1 MIPIESP
8 FIEEISGMAIVKIVD
23 QGQKVPMM
31 LKLKFIRKKATLDI
45 TNNTRET
52 LIFDKK
58 MSIGVLDLRSLGYYK
73 IKQGVLQQN
82 LDKYYQFEEVDKI
95 CADFNRI
102 MEEKRQEEKN
112 SSKGRYPWLDDA
124 DERKYMTD
132 KEILDKYINLKDSC
146 LNEQERNQVMEML
159 YEYKDFF
166 SLRDEIGTCPNI
178 EVNIEVMDSSPFFI
192 RPYHVKEEDRAVL
205 DKEMRRLCYL
215 GILKEGFSAYSSPV
229 MLISRKMTSDKRV
242 MTDFRHLNT
251 RIAKN
256 NLAYPLLR
264 DTFLLLG
271 SSKCEVMS
279 VLDLKDGVHS
289 LRLSEKSQ
297 KYCGILPYFGSA
309 SYLYQRMPMGL
320 NVSPPIWQMYIN
332 TILNSLQSRKYCEVI
347 MDDLLLFTPSK
358 KAHMDKLEDLLKALR
373 KNGLKISPKK
383 CQLFRTELQY
393 MGSTIF
399 IKERRVC
406 VKPLRSRLEAIQKV
420 KAPTTAKECKSFAGM
435 VNFVSI
441 FCPELQRLLKP
452 IYDLTRKGKQFVW
465 EKEQQEAFEEIK
477 RRLHKAPVLHM
488 PDRVGRFQLYSDTSK
503 YATGGALYQ
512 IQNGKPK
519 LIAYSSKRLP
529 EAARNY
535 SITELEMCG
544 LAINIASFAHLL
556 RKVDF
561 DAIVDHL
568 AITQIM
574 RSKVE
579 PATNRIKRLLEVL
592 STYSFN
598 LYYIKGKDMVL
609 SDFLSRQDPG
619 DEDMK
624 EIIPIS
630 FNMKSV
636 LQDKYYSNNGENV
649 DKYMVQTRS
658 QTKASGV
665 QLPEV
670 HGSRKRLDPH
680 RIPEKQTQP
689 IVRLDVDR
697 KPRIGQGRAGVRR
710 KAPPLLDSRQGT
722 TVSKPIVITDETEYK
737 MPRSIVEIPAGGMF
751 PPYLEPSVRPPPK
764 SPDNLSKKQEIESSK
779 IEIEENSPFQESI
792 ISEVYERPN
801 KSYFQEP
808 IELKDLI
815 GTNNIVQ

>member
-23 QGQKVPMM
+23 QGQKMLMM
-31 LKLKFIRKKATLDI
+31 LKLKFIRNKATLDI
-45 TNNTRET
+45 TNNMRET
-52 LIFDKK
+52 IIFDKK
-58 MSIGVLDLRSLGYYK
+58 MSIGILDLRSLGYYK

-82 LDKYYQFEEVDKI
+82 LNKYYHFEKVDKI

-112 SSKGRYPWLDDA
+112 GSEENYPWLDDA

-132 KEILDKYINLKDSC
+132 KEILDKYINLEDSC
-146 LNEQERNQVMEML
+146 LDEKERKQVMEML
-159 YEYKDFF
+159 YDYKDVF
-166 SLRDEIGTCPNI
+166 SLRDEIGMCPNI
-178 EVNIEVMDSSPFFI
+178 EVNIEVTDNSPFFI
-192 RPYHVKEEDRAVL
+192 RPYHVKEEDKAVL
-205 DKEMRRLCYL
+205 DKEMKRLCCL

-229 MLISRKMTSDKRV
+229 MLISRKVTSDKRV
-242 MTDFRHLNT
+242 VTDFRHLNM

-279 VLDLKDGVHS
+279 VLDLKDAFHS
-289 LRLSEKSQ
+289 LQLSEKSQ

-320 NVSPPIWQMYIN
+320 NVSPPIWQTYIN
-332 TILNSLQSRKYCEVI
+332 TILNSLQSRKYCEAI

-393 MGSTIF
+393 MGNIIF
-399 IKERRVC
+399 VKESRVC
-406 VKPLRSRLEAIQKV
+406 MRPLHSRLEVIQKMKALLLLNNV
-420 KAPTTAKECKSFAGM
+420 KVLQAWLILSAY
-435 VNFVSI
+435 
-441 FCPELQRLLKP
+441 FCR
-452 IYDLTRKGKQFVW
+452 QFVLG
-465 EKEQQEAFEEIK
+465 KEQQDAFEEIK
-477 RRLHKAPVLHM
+477 RRLQKLPVLHM
-488 PDRVGRFQLYSDTSK
+488 PDKVGQLYLDTSK

-512 IQNGKPK
+512 IQNGKPR

-529 EAARNY
+529 EAAHNY
-535 SITELEMCG
+535 SITELEMCR
-544 LAINIASFAHLL
+544 LAINIASFDHLL

-561 DAIVDHL
+561 DAVVDHL
-568 AITQIM
+568 AIMQIM

-592 STYSFN
+592 SAYSFN
-598 LYYIKGKDMVL
+598 LYYIKGKDMIL
-609 SDFLSRQDPG
+609 SDFLSKQNLE
-619 DEDMK
+619 DENTK
-624 EIIPIS
+624 EVIPIS

-636 LQDKYYSNNGENV
+636 LQDRYYKVGKNKE
-649 DKYMVQTRS
+649 KYMVQTRS
-658 QTKASGV
+658 QMKASGV

-680 RIPEKQTQP
+680 RIPEKQIQP
-689 IVRLDVDR
+689 TVGLDVDR
-697 KPRIGQGRAGVRR
+697 NPRIGQGRAGVRR
-710 KAPPLLDSRQGT
+710 KAPPLLDLKQGA
-722 TVSKPIVITDETEYK
+722 SAPKPIVIDDEIESK
-737 MPRSIVEIPAGGMF
+737 RPISIMEIPRSDMV
-751 PPYLEPSVRPPPK
+751 PPYLVQPLRPPPK
-764 SPDNLSKKQEIESSK
+764 PPDDLSKKQETKESLK

-792 ISEVYERPN
+792 ISEVYERPD

-808 IELKDLI
+808 TELKDLI
-815 GTNNIVQ
+815 NTNNIVQ